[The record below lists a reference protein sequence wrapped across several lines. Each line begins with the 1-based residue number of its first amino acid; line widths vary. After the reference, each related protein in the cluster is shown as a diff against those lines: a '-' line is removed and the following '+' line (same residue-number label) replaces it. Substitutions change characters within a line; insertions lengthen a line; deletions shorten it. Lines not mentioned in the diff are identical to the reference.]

1 MGMTMVEKIIAAHT
15 EYESVKPGQIVNAR
29 VDMILGN
36 DVYYPC
42 GHKGI

>member
-29 VDMILGN
+29 VDMIL
-36 DVYYPC
+36 VMMLLPLWP
-42 GHKGI
+42 